1 MSMPEIY
8 DPQEDLT
15 KICQSEFF
23 GPEPEKIIIN
33 GKEIVIKG
41 RKRMDV
47 IKDLLDSGI
56 DEECI
61 IKGIES
67 WWNNR
72 HPREYLRAIKSKLKL
87 KEAAK
92 NEEKVDES
100 LKLNLEEEKKEEGEE
115 GGETGGEGEQIEEGE
130 LPELTEEGQ
139 KPIEIN
145 EEVVELA
152 YAALLELVVRI
163 LGAKYKIDVD
173 LSEIIPE
180 ERVRAHG
187 RYYYQLLAALGLLDQ
202 RYVQLFILGVG
213 SAGAL
218 MSDIVAVISF
228 FKSNEEEKGGKE
240 EKKQWKGEGNK
251 SDLNEKDKIKSQLRI
266 MEEMEI

>member
-1 MSMPEIY
+1 MSILEIY
-8 DPQEDLT
+8 DPNQDLT

-23 GPEPEKIIIN
+23 GPEPEKITIN
-33 GKEIVIKG
+33 GKEIIVKG
-41 RKRMDV
+41 RKRMDI
-47 IKDLLDSGI
+47 IKDLLDSGV

-100 LKLNLEEEKKEEGEE
+100 LRLNLEEEKKEEGEE
-115 GGETGGEGEQIEEGE
+115 GGAEGGKALEEGE
-130 LPELTEEGQ
+130 LPELTETGE

-145 EEVVELA
+145 EEIVALA
-152 YAALLELVVRI
+152 YGALLELVVRI
-163 LGAKYKIDVD
+163 LSIKYKKDVD
-173 LSEIIPE
+173 LNDIIPD
-180 ERVRAHG
+180 ERIKSHG
-187 RYYYQLLAALGLLDQ
+187 KYYYQLLDAMGLLNE
-202 RYVQLFILGVG
+202 RYIQLFILGVG
-213 SAGAL
+213 SAGAAA
-218 MSDIVAVISF
+218 SDIVAIITY
-228 FKSNEEEKGGKE
+228 FKNAEEEKEGG
-240 EKKQWKGEGNK
+240 EKNKPWKGEGNK
-251 SDLNEKDKIKSQLRI
+251 SDLSEKDKIKSQIRI

>member
-1 MSMPEIY
+1 MAELY
-8 DPQEDLT
+8 DPNQDLT

-23 GPEPEKIIIN
+23 GPEPEKIVVN
-33 GKEIVIKG
+33 GKEIIIKG
-41 RKRMDV
+41 RKRMDI
-47 IKDLLDSGI
+47 IKDLLDSGA

-61 IKGIES
+61 VKGIES

-92 NEEKVDES
+92 NEEKVDVS
-100 LKLNLEEEKKEEGEE
+100 LKLNLEEKKEEGEE
-115 GGETGGEGEQIEEGE
+115 GGETGGELPEGE

-139 KPIEIN
+139 RPIEIN
-145 EEVVELA
+145 EEVVSFA
-152 YAALLELVVRI
+152 YGALLEIVVRI
-163 LGAKYKIDVD
+163 LGAKYKVDVD

-187 RYYYQLLAALGLLDQ
+187 KYYYQLLAALGLLDE
-202 RYVQLFILGVG
+202 RYVQLFILVVG

-218 MSDIVAVISF
+218 MSDVVAIITF
-228 FKSNEEEKGGKE
+228 FKSKEEEKGGKE

>member
-1 MSMPEIY
+1 MSMAELY

-23 GPEPEKIIIN
+23 GPEPEKITIN

-41 RKRMDV
+41 RKRMDI

-61 IKGIES
+61 VKGIES

-115 GGETGGEGEQIEEGE
+115 GGETEGGELPEGE
-130 LPELTEEGQ
+130 LPELSETGQ

-145 EEVVELA
+145 EDVVALA
-152 YAALLELVVRI
+152 YGALLELVVRI
-163 LGAKYKIDVD
+163 LGAKYKVDVD

-187 RYYYQLLAALGLLDQ
+187 KYYYQLLAALDLLNE
-202 RYVQLFILGVG
+202 RYIQLFILGVG
-213 SAGAL
+213 SVGAL
-218 MSDIVAVISF
+218 ASDIVAIITF
-228 FKSNEEEKGGKE
+228 FKSKEEEKEGKE

>member
-1 MSMPEIY
+1 M
-8 DPQEDLT
+8 
-15 KICQSEFF
+15 K
-23 GPEPEKIIIN
+23 
-33 GKEIVIKG
+33 
-41 RKRMDV
+41 
-47 IKDLLDSGI
+47 
-56 DEECI
+56 
-61 IKGIES
+61 
-67 WWNNR
+67 
-72 HPREYLRAIKSKLKL
+72 
-87 KEAAK
+87 
-92 NEEKVDES
+92 EKVDES
-100 LKLNLEEEKKEEGEE
+100 LKLNLEGEKKEEGEE
-115 GGETGGEGEQIEEGE
+115 GGAEGGEEIPEEE

-163 LGAKYKIDVD
+163 LGAKYKVDVD

-180 ERVRAHG
+180 ERIKAHG

-213 SAGAL
+213 SIGAAA
-218 MSDIVAVISF
+218 SDIVAIISF
-228 FKSNEEEKGGKE
+228 FKSKEEEKGGKE

>member
-1 MSMPEIY
+1 MAEIY
-8 DPQEDLT
+8 DPNQDLT

-23 GPEPEKIIIN
+23 GPEPEKIVIN
-33 GKEIVIKG
+33 GKEIIIKG

-47 IKDLLDSGI
+47 IKDLLDSGV

-61 IKGIES
+61 VRGIES

-92 NEEKVDES
+92 NEEKVDEA

-115 GGETGGEGEQIEEGE
+115 GGAEGGEEIPEGE

-145 EEVVELA
+145 EEIVALA
-152 YAALLELVVRI
+152 YGSLLEVVVRI
-163 LGAKYKIDVD
+163 LSTKYKKDVKLND
-173 LSEIIPE
+173 IIPD
-180 ERVRAHG
+180 ERIRAHG
-187 RYYYQLLAALGLLDQ
+187 RYYYQLLNALNLLDNNI
-202 RYVQLFILGVG
+202 VKKFILGAGV
-213 SAGAL
+213 AGAL
-218 MSDIVAVISF
+218 LSDIVTIATY
-228 FKSNEEEKGGKE
+228 FKSAEEEKGEKE

-251 SDLNEKDKIKSQLRI
+251 TDLSEKDKIKSQLRI